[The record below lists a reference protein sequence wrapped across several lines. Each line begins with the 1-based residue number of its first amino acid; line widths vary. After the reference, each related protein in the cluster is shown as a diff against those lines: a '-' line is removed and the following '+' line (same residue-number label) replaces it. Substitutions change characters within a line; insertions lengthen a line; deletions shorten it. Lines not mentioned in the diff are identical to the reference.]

1 MLQSTT
7 PRLLV
12 VTAIMLMGITRVAAQ
27 NITLPPS
34 GGNKKASVTERIG
47 ITDVTIQYHRPGV
60 KGREGKIWG
69 QLVPYGFT
77 DLGFGPRKPAPWRA
91 GANENTTISFAN
103 DVKVE
108 GKDLPA
114 GTYGLHMAMEPESC
128 TVIFSKNS
136 TSWGSYFYDANEDAL
151 RVTVKPVKLDQSEEW
166 LKYEFTEQTP
176 NSAVVALEWE
186 KLKIP
191 FKVEVDVPKIVVASL
206 RRELRNSPGFDW
218 QNWNAAAAYCLQNN
232 VNLEEA
238 LVWAEKAIGEPF
250 IGQANFAT
258 LSTKAQLQEKL
269 GHQSEADATMKQAM
283 EKATPLE
290 IHGYGRQLLAQN
302 RPKDALNIFLMNA
315 KKNGNA
321 WPVNV
326 GLARG
331 YSAVGDTKNALKY
344 AKLALPQA
352 PDEVNKKSISDMITS
367 LSQGKAVN

>member
-1 MLQSTT
+1 MLKSTT
-7 PRLLV
+7 IRLFV
-12 VTAIMLMGITRVAAQ
+12 VTALLLMGLTRVAAQ
-27 NITLPPS
+27 NITLPPN

-47 ITDVTIQYHRPGV
+47 ITDVTIQYNRPGL

-114 GTYGLHMAMEPESC
+114 GTYGLHMALEAESC
-128 TVIFSKNS
+128 IVIFSKNS
-136 TSWGSYFYDANEDAL
+136 TSWGSFFYEPTEDAL
-151 RVTVKPVKLDQSEEW
+151 RVTVKPVKLDQSQEW

-176 NSAVVALEWE
+176 NSAVIALEWE

-191 FKVEVDVPKIVVASL
+191 FKVEVDVPKTVVESL
-206 RRELRNSPGFDW
+206 RKELRNSPGFNW

-232 VNLEEA
+232 VNLEEG
-238 LVWAEKAIGEPF
+238 LGWAEQAISAPF
-250 IGQANFAT
+250 IGQANFST
-258 LSTKAQLQEKL
+258 LSTKAQLLEKL
-269 GHQSEADATMKQAM
+269 NRQSEADAIMKQAM

-302 RPKDALNIFLMNA
+302 RPKDALNIFLLNA

-352 PDEVNKKSISDMITS
+352 PDDLNKKNLTDMISS
-367 LSQGKAVN
+367 LSQGKPVN